1 MGGGKHLGSNAVQIT
16 LAFSGN
22 LATTVA
28 VLLQQVQLLQG
39 LDGLAVD
46 GARGILVVGRAS
58 AAALLATVNQVQG
71 SNSNSRT
78 QVNVTGDRGNA
89 NKEPVRVVWSHLLGA
104 AGLDQVNPGG
114 DGNLARTLQMGSIGI
129 DEFVG
134 IDITDTDTGHSRL
147 GLEWRKICGDQG
159 AVMSS

>member
-16 LAFSGN
+16 LTFRGN
-22 LATTVA
+22 LATTIA

-46 GARGILVVGRAS
+46 GARGILVVGWAS
-58 AAALLATVNQVQG
+58 AAALLATVDQVQG
-71 SNSNSRT
+71 TNTNSRA
-78 QVNVTGDRGNA
+78 QVNVTGDGGNA
-89 NKEPVRVVWSHLLGA
+89 NIEPVRVVWSHLLGT

-114 DGNLARTLQMGSIGI
+114 NSDLSGALQMGSIGI

-134 IDITDTDTGHSRL
+134 IDVTYTDTGHFRL
-147 GLEWRKICGDQG
+147 GLEWRKICDDQG
-159 AVMSS
+159 VVMSS